1 MADRLAEIEGVQ
13 DALHDIPDDI
23 SVPVSAGLARDL
35 LAVATAA
42 GLLDPDYTLRCLLPR
57 RTPLRNGVFRNDDCG
72 ECGPCALR
80 AALANLEGGAT

>member
-1 MADRLAEIEGVQ
+1 MADRLAEIEGIQ

-35 LAVATAA
+35 LAVAKAA
-42 GLLDPDYTLRCLLPR
+42 RDLMALPEQS
-57 RTPLRNGVFRNDDCG
+57 PNLGKKED
-72 ECGPCALR
+72 ALV